1 MYLSELW
8 FSLGIGSGVGLL
20 GHTVV
25 LFLVFKG
32 NFILFSTIVVGC
44 VNLHSHQTVQEGFLF
59 STPFLGFIVCRFF
72 DGGHFDQC
80 EVITHC
86 GFELLFSDN

>member
-1 MYLSELW
+1 M
-8 FSLGIGSGVGLL
+8 
-20 GHTVV
+20 
-25 LFLVFKG
+25 
-32 NFILFSTIVVGC
+32 VGC

-59 STPFLGFIVCRFF
+59 STPFSGFIVCRFF

-86 GFELLFSDN
+86 GFELLFSNNVSCLLDVVLDALMSKISMSVHKIKLIFSKSWSLK